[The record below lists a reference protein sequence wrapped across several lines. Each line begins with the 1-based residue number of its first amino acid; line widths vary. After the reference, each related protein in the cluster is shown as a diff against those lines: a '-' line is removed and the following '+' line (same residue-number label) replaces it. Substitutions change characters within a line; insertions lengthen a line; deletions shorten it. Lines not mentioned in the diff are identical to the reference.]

1 MLKVGS
7 VRFALLASVLSLG
20 LSACAGSSAPSLFPL
35 LGKAPEEEPKPETK
49 VQPGCKTAEKCA
61 GVLRKLVSGPKRDWI
76 GKAQPADAYDDGT
89 RLFAYRALR
98 RKMTCDELERAYE
111 ETRAA
116 MPALKGETHAGSRT
130 LMGKVNGEL
139 RAERL
144 QRCRAKSKAS

>member
-7 VRFALLASVLSLG
+7 VRFALLATVVSLG
-20 LSACAGSSAPSLFPL
+20 VSGCAGNSGPSLFPL
-35 LGKAPEEEPKPETK
+35 LGKAPEEEPKPEAK
-49 VQPGCKTAEKCA
+49 AQPGCKTAEKCA
-61 GVLRKLVSGPKRDWI
+61 GVLRKLVSGPSRTWI
-76 GKAQPADAYDDGT
+76 GKTQPPEAYDDGT

-98 RKMTCDELERAYE
+98 RKMTCEELDRAYE

-144 QRCRAKSKAS
+144 QRCRTKSKAS